1 MANSSPADLTAR
13 IQQLLDDR
21 QRHADALGA
30 VEQTL
35 AQIGALLGGTSNG
48 SALRKPGRPPTVQQ
62 TPPADKPARKRG
74 RKTFAM
80 TAEQFVVGFVKQ
92 NKKPVSR
99 EINAAW
105 KAEGRGHTA
114 DNTLGKLVREKKLKR
129 VPLVGNGGARIRW
142 RRHPHLLRSVN

>member
-48 SALRKPGRPPTVQQ
+48 SALRKPGRPPAFQQ

-80 TAEQFVVGFVKQ
+80 TAEQFVLSFVKQ
-92 NKKPVSR
+92 KKKPISR
-99 EINAAW
+99 EINASW
-105 KAEGRGHTA
+105 KAKGRPFTA
-114 DNTLGKLVREKKLKR
+114 DNTLGKLVRDKKLKR
-129 VPLVGNGGARIRW
+129 TPLVGERGSRYTVA
-142 RRHPHLLRSVN
+142 